1 MEGRRGT
8 TDDKGKSVEKN
19 GDRRPEVGCQGQE
32 RKEERRSDVGRLE
45 GRLGKDSL
53 KAEGGR
59 PKGNSR

>member
-19 GDRRPEVGCQGQE
+19 GDRWSE
-32 RKEERRSDVGRLE
+32 VGRLE
-45 GRLGKDSL
+45 GRLGKDRL